1 MKMIKQKTKEYAH
14 KYTTKHKQR
23 ERAIVGIDRAY
34 RGEVRG

>member
-34 RGEVRG
+34 TYEVRG